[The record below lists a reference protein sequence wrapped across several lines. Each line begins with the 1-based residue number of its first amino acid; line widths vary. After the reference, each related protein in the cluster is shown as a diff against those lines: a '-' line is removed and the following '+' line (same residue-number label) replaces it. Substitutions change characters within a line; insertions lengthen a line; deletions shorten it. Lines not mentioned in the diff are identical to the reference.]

1 MGTPPDCSG
10 VRGCRWPR
18 CPHGL
23 PRHRRA
29 VPLLGECG
37 PSALPLGSAGVFEV
51 RRAPPRTSDA
61 APSAYSGRRGAV
73 AAAAPEPR
81 FFFRTNPPE
90 RLRDFPTRGW
100 ILSLAREEGNREEE
114 GGDTRSIT
122 RPGLC
127 GWRLCGSFSWLRR
140 LPCKHFGEPIGE
152 FECEL
157 LSVGRATL
165 KRGALLEAERE
176 SAHPRGF
183 PGRPVRGRGQPAPL
197 CSLQLFHS
205 L

>member
-1 MGTPPDCSG
+1 MDALSPPVPQGALGLSPLQVLTWDVSETLCLHFGRLKATGAALLGVVGTPPDCSG

-122 RPGLC
+122 RPGLPKGGGC
-127 GWRLCGSFSWLRR
+127 VGPFPGYGGCPVSTSGNPSVS
-140 LPCKHFGEPIGE
+140 
-152 FECEL
+152 
-157 LSVGRATL
+157 LSV
-165 KRGALLEAERE
+165 
-176 SAHPRGF
+176 SF
-183 PGRPVRGRGQPAPL
+183 
-197 CSLQLFHS
+197 
-205 L
+205 